1 MKTVFQTI
9 FLLLISLLLISCTT
23 KTLQVKSNK
32 NSLTEQ
38 TSFDFSHDHQT
49 FQIIPL
55 YEEVLDYTNLVEKT
69 PSMNNKKEYNK
80 KVVIPFQNKASK
92 VKANIKSGYF
102 DFFTPTSDTKKLAVH
117 TKKLL
122 RQQKQIN
129 AIIEEALIKSAEQLP
144 GTNKTIFIMPINPE
158 SSAVIQEMQG
168 VAAWTLSEN
177 VILLQIAPSYS
188 EKALKYT
195 TAHEY
200 HHTKNLESTTDLN
213 FTIID
218 KFIFEGKADNFAT
231 IIYPHHRTAWTEPL
245 PEIDFN
251 HVLTQLSTNAN
262 SLDPYLYNEY
272 FDGNAVKKIPKWSN
286 YKVGYEMTKNYLE
299 NHSHLSIEEWTKLGA
314 EEIVQGSKYH
324 HIFR

>member
-102 DFFTPTSDTKKLAVH
+102 DFFTPTSDTKKLADN
-117 TKKLL
+117 TNKLL
-122 RQQKQIN
+122 QNQKVIN
-129 AIIEEALIKSAEQLP
+129 SYIKEAIIKSAEQLP
-144 GTNKTIFIMPINPE
+144 GTNKTIFIMPVNPE
-158 SSAVIQEMQG
+158 NTLAIQGMQG
-168 VAAWTLSEN
+168 VTGWTLSEN
-177 VILLQIAPSYS
+177 AILIQIDPSFL
-188 EKALKYT
+188 ENALKYT
-195 TAHEY
+195 IAHEY
-200 HHTKNLESTTDLN
+200 HHTKNLESTTDSN

-231 IIYPHHRTAWTEPL
+231 VIYPHHRTAWTEPL

-262 SLDPYLYNEY
+262 SLDPYLYNEF
-272 FDGNAVKKIPKWSN
+272 FDGNAVKNIPKWSN